1 MRREK
6 GIGRV
11 EEEEEGKEREREKD
25 GNHVRVD
32 VSPSMV
38 SW

>member
-11 EEEEEGKEREREKD
+11 EEEQEGKEKGRERERERK
-25 GNHVRVD
+25 
-32 VSPSMV
+32 MV
-38 SW
+38 TT